1 MPYLPIDPGETLDYT
16 CDWSAFLDDGG
27 SPSDTIG
34 TSSWTITPQQA
45 SPVIPALASDS
56 NTVNTTTVF
65 VSNAVYGQVYQLTN
79 RIVTAQGRTA
89 ERSITLQ
96 CEHR

>member
-1 MPYLPIDPGETLDYT
+1 MPYLPIDPGETLDYS

-27 SPSDTIG
+27 SPSDTIA
-34 TSSWTITPQQA
+34 TSSWTITPLEA
-45 SPVIPALASDS
+45 SPVIPTLASES

-89 ERSITLQ
+89 ERSIACR
-96 CEHR
+96 CEQR

>member
-27 SPSDTIG
+27 SPSDSIA
-34 TSSWTITPQQA
+34 TSSWTITPQEA
-45 SPVIPALASDS
+45 SPVIPTLAGEI
-56 NTVNTTTVF
+56 NTVNTATVF

-79 RIVTAQGRTA
+79 RIVTAGGRTA

>member
-1 MPYLPIDPGETLDYT
+1 
-16 CDWSAFLDDGG
+16 
-27 SPSDTIG
+27 
-34 TSSWTITPQQA
+34 
-45 SPVIPALASDS
+45 
-56 NTVNTTTVF
+56 VNSTTVF

-79 RIVTAQGRTA
+79 RIVTAAGRTA